1 MTTVYFDLETTGLNV
16 KLISITQI
24 AAVAKSAG
32 LAAGSDAGH
41 GVKTFDTF
49 VCASQPIE
57 AKASEITGITDDM
70 LKKAPTLRS
79 ALSHFHAF
87 LSSLTAPVTLV
98 AHNGYSFD
106 YRVLFYEVQRA
117 APNLSFSA
125 FRLFDT
131 LPHFRASLDHNIL
144 KKNARGQSSYTLSD
158 LHVSL
163 VGRAAD
169 EVAHNALNDCHI
181 LRRVCEAAKVDVAK
195 LPCWSWT
202 DVKTQCGV
210 VKQPPKKRAKKDA
223 GAGSS
228 DITKLLDI
236 EKSSPFVRPEKKCD
250 T

>member
-1 MTTVYFDLETTGLNV
+1 MTTVFFDLETTGLNV

-24 AAVAKSAG
+24 AAVASD
-32 LAAGSDAGH
+32 GSDGSAADGM
-41 GVKTFDTF
+41 KTFDTF

-57 AKASEITGITDDM
+57 AKASEITGITDEM
-70 LKKAPTLRS
+70 LKGAPKLRS

-87 LSSLTAPVTLV
+87 LSSLPAPVTLV

-163 VGRAAD
+163 VGRAAE

-181 LRRVCEAAKVDVAK
+181 LRRVCEAAKVDVAN

-223 GAGSS
+223 GSS
-228 DITKLLDI
+228 DIKKLLDVA
-236 EKSSPFVRPEKKCD
+236 KSLPFDAEKKCD